1 MAEPLVPPA
10 DLAARAAAQHVVVIG
25 GGIGGLV
32 AARECAKV
40 GMPVTL
46 LEASSELG
54 GSIRT
59 VELDG
64 IRVDAGAESFATRG
78 GHVRALIDE
87 LGIGDAVVPPAGG
100 GAWLTGIPGTPD
112 APLPVGGILGIP
124 ANPFQDDVRRIIGWR
139 GAWRAY
145 LDRVRPVLTI
155 GNAQSLG
162 KLVGSRMGARVRD
175 RLVAPVTAGVY
186 SAHPDDVDIDAAA
199 PGLNAALSRAGSLSG
214 GVAALRDEQQQARE
228 GKAPGSAVQGL
239 VGGLGVLIDALR
251 ADLATY
257 GVDVRTDV
265 RVTRLARDGE
275 GWVVTAETLP
285 EQDGAELDVAEQDA
299 AELVTEEFTA
309 TAVIV
314 ATPEPVA
321 HQLLDGHV
329 RGLGGA
335 GTAPEIEL
343 VTLVLDAPALDAAPR
358 GSGVLTV
365 PGSRIAKAL
374 THSTAKWPW
383 LRAAAGGR
391 HVVRV
396 SFGTQGEAPA
406 TAALDDD
413 AAAALALAEASAMLG
428 VRLEPHQ
435 LRAAYRA
442 RYTQAQP
449 SSVIGAAD
457 RRRAARAAVA
467 KVDGLA
473 VVGAWVAGTGLAQ
486 VVPDAIAEGDRL
498 RHALLWD

>member
-1 MAEPLVPPA
+1 MIEPPA
-10 DLAARAAAQHVVVIG
+10 DLAARAARQRVIVIG

-46 LEASSELG
+46 LEAGDELG

-78 GHVRALIDE
+78 GHVRELIDA
-87 LGIGDAVVPPAGG
+87 LGVGDAVVSPAGG

-124 ANPFQDDVRRIIGWR
+124 ANPFQPDVRRIIGWS

-162 KLVGSRMGARVRD
+162 KLVASRMGARVRD

-186 SAHPDDVDIDAAA
+186 SAHPDDVDMDAAA
-199 PGLNAALSRAGSLSG
+199 PGLNAALTRAGSLSG

-239 VGGLGVLIDALR
+239 VGGMGVLIDALR

-265 RVTRLARDGE
+265 RATRLTRDGD

-285 EQDGAELDVAEQDA
+285 EQDAAEQDA

-329 RGLGGA
+329 GGPGGA

-396 SFGTQGEAPA
+396 SFGTQGEVAA